1 VFGHEHYAEDF
12 EDLACAATPVHGP
25 ISGKMVGAVDLTR
38 WRKDADA
45 LLIALA
51 KTTAD
56 QITQALPAAGS
67 APEVEPVQEY
77 LRACRHSS
85 GIVLAR
91 NSDMV
96 MMNDYARQVL
106 DPGDQVVLLGQAAG
120 ALAARRSGAVAVE
133 LPTGAKARIYCR
145 PVRGDGRFG
154 GVVHVKL
161 IESGSRPTAGAPAPS
176 RMFLA
181 GLVGSGP
188 LWLRGCQ
195 QVDAAY
201 AAGELL
207 ALEGEPGVGKLAVLR
222 AVHQRRNP
230 AGRFRVL
237 DAAEAGG
244 QDWQVGERPELLNGE
259 GSLVIRH
266 VDQLSTRRLH
276 ALPAALQEARAARR
290 QQSPWVG
297 ARPALEGTG
306 QVAAVLPEHRRAS
319 PLRHHVED
327 LRVLVPFFL
336 AKLNQ
341 HPRLVCSPE
350 AMQPLLRSSWPGNT
364 GQLRGGTQTGRSSRT
379 TCRRSAGR

>member
-1 VFGHEHYAEDF
+1 V
-12 EDLACAATPVHGP
+12 
-25 ISGKMVGAVDLTR
+25 
-38 WRKDADA
+38 
-45 LLIALA
+45 
-51 KTTAD
+51 
-56 QITQALPAAGS
+56 
-67 APEVEPVQEY
+67 
-77 LRACRHSS
+77 
-85 GIVLAR
+85 
-91 NSDMV
+91 
-96 MMNDYARQVL
+96 NDYARQVL
-106 DPGDQVVLLGQAAG
+106 DPGDQVVLLGQAAE

-244 QDWQVGERPELLNGE
+244 QDWQVGERAELLNGE

-297 ARPALEGTG
+297 ARPALEGIRPG
-306 QVAAVLPEHRRAS
+306 CCGSSRAPSSFPAPASHRGPARSCAVLPREAQPAPPAGLLSRGDAAS
-319 PLRHHVED
+319 APVE
-327 LRVLVPFFL
+327 L
-336 AKLNQ
+336 A
-341 HPRLVCSPE
+341 
-350 AMQPLLRSSWPGNT
+350 G
-364 GQLRGGTQTGRSSRT
+364 
-379 TCRRSAGR
+379 